1 MKNFNNEKFNGAPV
15 KKEGDKKS
23 PAGIFTIGPAFGYP
37 DKKDTAKAAYNSFEY
52 MHRLDNYYKW
62 GLFIYHNS
70 GNVVPG
76 DGPCI
81 FMHIWENDNE
91 GTDGC
96 TAMKE
101 SNILRVLHW
110 INYKDNPLLVQLPKA
125 EYRKL
130 RAQFGLPGIRVK

>member
-1 MKNFNNEKFNGAPV
+1 
-15 KKEGDKKS
+15 
-23 PAGIFTIGPAFGYP
+23 
-37 DKKDTAKAAYNSFEY
+37 
-52 MHRLDNYYKW
+52 
-62 GLFIYHNS
+62 
-70 GNVVPG
+70 
-76 DGPCI
+76 
-81 FMHIWENDNE
+81 MHIRENDKE

-130 RAQFGLPGIRVK
+130 RAQFGLPVIRVK